1 MFKETSREIRLT
13 NRLFLVLIIA
23 AVFSPFAL
31 SGLFA
36 QGGIYEN
43 AGVNQA
49 TIVSELLYFI
59 IAAVFIAVGGRQ
71 IFESVPLGGIRSGSI
86 FWIVVLSICVQPVM
100 LWLNMITMS
109 FARNH
114 VAEAAARASG
124 SFFINLLYLAVLP
137 ALIEEFVFRGLIYQ
151 GLRGLGVWKAA
162 VLSAL
167 MFALLHLN
175 INQFA
180 YAFVLGIILSLCVE
194 ITGSLYS
201 SMILHFLINSRSV
214 ALLSSEDMVNSM
226 LTQSSTQPVIT
237 AGEYLAGAAVYTP
250 VVILCIAGIW
260 WSLKRLARS
269 CGREDLFD
277 MTADENGKE
286 KIATPALLAGII
298 LAVFYIIRY
307 DLL

>member
-137 ALIEEFVFRGLIYQ
+137 ALIEEFVFRGLI
-151 GLRGLGVWKAA
+151 
-162 VLSAL
+162 
-167 MFALLHLN
+167 
-175 INQFA
+175 
-180 YAFVLGIILSLCVE
+180 
-194 ITGSLYS
+194 
-201 SMILHFLINSRSV
+201 
-214 ALLSSEDMVNSM
+214 
-226 LTQSSTQPVIT
+226 
-237 AGEYLAGAAVYTP
+237 
-250 VVILCIAGIW
+250 
-260 WSLKRLARS
+260 
-269 CGREDLFD
+269 
-277 MTADENGKE
+277 
-286 KIATPALLAGII
+286 
-298 LAVFYIIRY
+298 
-307 DLL
+307 